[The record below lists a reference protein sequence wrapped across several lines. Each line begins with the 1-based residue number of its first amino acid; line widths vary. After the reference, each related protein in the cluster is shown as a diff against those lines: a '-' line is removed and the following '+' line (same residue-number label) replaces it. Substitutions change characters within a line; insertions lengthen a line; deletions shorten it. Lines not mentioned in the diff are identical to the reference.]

1 MKDKNTITFIL
12 KKISDLVGIPARLY
26 KNNELVEFY
35 SRVKLIK
42 DPLNV
47 YLNEVLSIKDEVNY
61 YISKNLSYYGI
72 INFED
77 YKVVLGPSRATY
89 LTESELDNICKDLNL
104 NFKDKEPLR
113 KTIDYIP
120 KIPLKNMM
128 QIIVLLNVYYND
140 NLIELDEIINNK
152 INKDELN
159 LKIEKKIEKDK
170 IDGHDYDFITNIN
183 FNSLIN
189 EQKVITYVCSGDSD
203 AFKEWKN
210 KSLSIFP
217 PTSNRHQIYQIK
229 VKIITYLTIVSRA
242 TINEGL
248 DANESTKIFN
258 EYSIKIE
265 EINDISKLS
274 NILLEAFMV
283 YADKMRGIKYGNNPN
298 GFVLKIT
305 NYIHQHISEELKVED
320 IAKALFMS
328 RPYLSSKFIKDAGMS
343 LNEYINKIKIDEA
356 KRLLTYTTNPIYSIS
371 SYLGFSSQSYFTTI
385 FKKYTHMNPLEYKE
399 MNRKY

>member
-274 NILLEAFMV
+274 NILQSENICCISSTL
-283 YADKMRGIKYGNNPN
+283 
-298 GFVLKIT
+298 FVLKIFT
-305 NYIHQHISEELKVED
+305 I
-320 IAKALFMS
+320 
-328 RPYLSSKFIKDAGMS
+328 SKFFI
-343 LNEYINKIKIDEA
+343 
-356 KRLLTYTTNPIYSIS
+356 LLQLSNI
-371 SYLGFSSQSYFTTI
+371 
-385 FKKYTHMNPLEYKE
+385 
-399 MNRKY
+399 